1 MKSASVMPRSR
12 IGQTFWQQRYLMILT
27 LPAVIWLIVFSYFP
41 MYGVIIAFQ
50 DYNPIQGFIH
60 SPWLGWDNYRELF
73 NDPTFISSLNTTL
86 KISLYKLLFGFPA
99 PIILALLLN
108 EIRNQR
114 FKKLV
119 QSLTYLPYFIS
130 WVLVAGFMYTLLSPE
145 LGILTKLL
153 AFFGL
158 IDSNTMVMGNTN
170 TFMSLVVVSDIW
182 KNIGWNSIIF
192 LAAIAGVDT
201 QLYEAAIVDGAGRF
215 KRIWHITLPSLKPTI
230 VILLIF
236 SVGGLINANF
246 DQMYVLQNSMTQ
258 DAANVLSIYAYK
270 SGIVLGRYSY
280 GTAVGLFQSVVA
292 FAMVLGANYTSR
304 KLSEESLF

>member
-1 MKSASVMPRSR
+1 MSKHG
-12 IGQTFWQQRYLMILT
+12 IGHTFWQQRYLMILT

-73 NDPTFISSLNTTL
+73 NDPTFISSLNTTF
-86 KISLYKLLFGFPA
+86 KISVYKLLFGFPA
-99 PIILALLLN
+99 PIILALFLN
-108 EIRNQR
+108 EIRSQR

-119 QSLTYLPYFIS
+119 QSLTYLPYFVS

-145 LGILTKLL
+145 TGLLTQLL

-158 IDSNTMVMGNTN
+158 IDRETMVMGNTN
-170 TFMSLVVVSDIW
+170 TFMSLVVISDIW

-192 LAAIAGVDT
+192 LAAIAGIDT
-201 QLYEAAIVDGAGRF
+201 QLYEASVVDGAGRF

-270 SGIVLGRYSY
+270 SGIVLGRFSY

-292 FAMVLGANYTSR
+292 FVMVLGANYTSR
-304 KLSEESLF
+304 KLTEESLF

>member
-1 MKSASVMPRSR
+1 
-12 IGQTFWQQRYLMILT
+12 MILT
-27 LPAVIWLIVFSYFP
+27 LPAVVWLIIFSYFP

-50 DYNPIQGFIH
+50 DYNPIQGFIR
-60 SPWLGWDNYRELF
+60 SPWLGWDNYSELF
-73 NDPTFISSLNTTL
+73 NDPTFISSLSTTL
-86 KISLYKLLFGFPA
+86 KISIYKLLFGFPA

-108 EIRNQR
+108 EIRSAR

-119 QSLTYLPYFIS
+119 QSLTYLPYFVS

-145 LGILTKLL
+145 TGILTQLL
-153 AFFGL
+153 AFAGL
-158 IDSNTMVMGNTN
+158 IDSNSMVMGNTN
-170 TFMSLVVVSDIW
+170 TFMSLVVISDIW

-192 LAAIAGVDT
+192 LAAIAGIDT
-201 QLYEAAIVDGAGRF
+201 QLYEAAVVDGAGRF
-215 KRIWHITLPSLKPTI
+215 KRIWYITLPALKPTI
-230 VILLIF
+230 IILLIF

-270 SGIVLGRYSY
+270 SGIILGRFSY

-292 FAMVLGANYTSR
+292 FVMVLGANYASR
-304 KLSEESLF
+304 KLTEESLF

>member
-1 MKSASVMPRSR
+1 MKSASVMPRR
-12 IGQTFWQQRYLMILT
+12 GIGHTFWQQRYLMILT
-27 LPAVIWLIVFSYFP
+27 LPAVIWLIIFSYFP

-50 DYNPIQGFIH
+50 DYNPIQGFIR
-60 SPWLGWDNYRELF
+60 SPWLGWDNYSELF

-86 KISLYKLLFGFPA
+86 KISIYKLLFGFPA

-108 EIRNQR
+108 EIRSAR

-119 QSLTYLPYFIS
+119 QSLTYLPYFVS

-145 LGILTKLL
+145 TGILTQLL
-153 AFFGL
+153 AFVGL

-170 TFMSLVVVSDIW
+170 TFMSLVVISDIW

-192 LAAIAGVDT
+192 LAAIAGIDT
-201 QLYEAAIVDGAGRF
+201 QLYEAAVVDGAGRF
-215 KRIWHITLPSLKPTI
+215 KRIWYITLPALKPTI
-230 VILLIF
+230 IILLIF
-236 SVGGLINANF
+236 SVGGLINSNF

-270 SGIVLGRYSY
+270 SGIILGRFSY

-292 FAMVLGANYTSR
+292 FVMVLGANYTSR
-304 KLSEESLF
+304 KLTEESLF